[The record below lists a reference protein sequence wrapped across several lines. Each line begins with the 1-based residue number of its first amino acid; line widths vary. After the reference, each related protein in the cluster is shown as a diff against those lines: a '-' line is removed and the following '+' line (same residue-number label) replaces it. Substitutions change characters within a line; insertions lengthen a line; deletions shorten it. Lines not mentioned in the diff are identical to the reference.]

1 MSKSLR
7 TEDNNTISSLKEIAS
22 LDSCG
27 AKCCKIL
34 HMLQN
39 LRN

>member
-1 MSKSLR
+1 MSKSLHN
-7 TEDNNTISSLKEIAS
+7 EDNNVISSLKEIAS

>member
-7 TEDNNTISSLKEIAS
+7 SEDNNVISSLKEVDS

-39 LRN
+39 PRN